1 MAGELNPNSDY
12 PPDAPVYPTQPV
24 SVILPNPAHL
34 QPISTENLILHPFNL
49 DSETA
54 LNSDAAKLFLFRS
67 RPDVTTWLYA
77 LSNFNPKPNTNSNP
91 KTKLN
96 KDINPD

>member
-34 QPISTENLILHPFNL
+34 QPISTENLILRPFNL

-54 LNSDAAKLFLFRS
+54 LNSDAEKLFLFRS
-67 RPDVTTWLYA
+67 RPDVTTWLYV
-77 LSNFNPKPNTNSNP
+77 LPNSNFKSN
-91 KTKLN
+91 KEVN